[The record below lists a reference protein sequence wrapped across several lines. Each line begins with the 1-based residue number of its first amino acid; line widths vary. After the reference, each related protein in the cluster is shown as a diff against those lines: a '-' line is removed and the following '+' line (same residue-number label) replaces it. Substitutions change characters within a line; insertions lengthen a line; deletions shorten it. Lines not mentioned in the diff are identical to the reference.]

1 MDKKIF
7 ENMRHQLSPDD
18 SLIAK
23 VLEKTEDSR
32 MSVKETEITERKAGY
47 KSGCY
52 VRKGFGIAAA
62 LTAAAASFSAVLIY
76 VNTKNVKPSSS
87 AEAVSGADVI
97 SESSLSAVSDP
108 ESLTETDSSQAEKM
122 TMPSNNFVIGS
133 GQYARVISKFSV
145 DSGALREYA
154 ALLEKVCAEVGK
166 NVNVYNMTVPLASAF
181 YLPDDLDYGIID
193 QKAAIDELEGYFDY
207 VKNVD
212 AYSALDYH
220 KAEDLYFY
228 SDIHWKPIGAY
239 YAMAN
244 FFSASRRDYQSDSHQ
259 GKVYLNLNDYT
270 LKVIDGFRGNLSGA
284 GDEITNYQF
293 HVMDEIEYYVP
304 PVECK
309 VTYRNSTFTRKTGT
323 SNSLFDL
330 SQEYGY
336 KYSIQMGAMEG
347 IAEVETNTK
356 NGRVLVIA
364 DDSFGNA
371 AVPFLVNNFERIYL
385 VNTYTADI
393 DLIEFVGKVGATDVL
408 FLNSLENC
416 GSSEFVYIMQEH
428 FRIGGLS
435 DNRQTSEAA
444 DASAS

>member
-1 MDKKIF
+1 
-7 ENMRHQLSPDD
+7 MRHQISPDD

-47 KSGCY
+47 KSGGY
-52 VRKGFGIAAA
+52 MRKGFGIAAA

-87 AEAVSGADVI
+87 AEAVPGADVI

-122 TMPSNNFVIGS
+122 TMPSNSFVIGS

-193 QKAAIDELEGYFDY
+193 QKAAIGELEGYFDY

-270 LKVIDGFRGNLSGA
+270 LKVIDGFRGNLSGI
-284 GDEITNYQF
+284 GDEITNYQY
-293 HVMDEIEYYVP
+293 HAVDKIEYYVP

-309 VTYRNSTFTRKTGT
+309 VTYWNSTFTRKTDT

-336 KYSIQMGAMEG
+336 KYNIQMGAMEG

-364 DDSFGNA
+364 GDSFGNA

-385 VNTYTADI
+385 VNAYTANV
-393 DLIEFVGKVGATDVL
+393 DLIGLVEKVGATDVL
-408 FLNSLENC
+408 FLNSLEKC
-416 GSSEFVYIMQEH
+416 GSSSFLYIMEENLK
-428 FRIGGLS
+428 IGDVSG
-435 DNRQTSEAA
+435 RQQTS
-444 DASAS
+444 DAVDSKAS